1 MVPAPAKERP
11 EELEAEMVEANEASL
26 SKAVEAWNSGN
37 LERYLDLYAEDI
49 KLHAG
54 SLELPNKHSVRQMY
68 SGMFDAV
75 SDIRLEIHEVFGVED
90 KLSARYTVT
99 AKHTGDLMGMP
110 PSGKEFAINGIT
122 IMHFE
127 RGQVTERWDVDDS
140 FEVLS
145 GLRGA

>member
-1 MVPAPAKERP
+1 
-11 EELEAEMVEANEASL
+11 MVEAANEASL

-54 SLELPNKHSVRQMY
+54 SLELPNKNSVRQMY

-75 SDIRLEIHEVFGVED
+75 SDIRLEIHEFFGVED

-122 IMHFE
+122 IMHFD
-127 RGQVTERWDVDDS
+127 RGKVTERWDVDDS